1 MSLNRQLILSAVLTV
16 ATLLS
21 LGVAPEGLCQV
32 SPLQPQAQTDARQKE
47 LERDAAV
54 NLSLAKKS
62 IQDDAFYN
70 ARVAL
75 NVWKSSA
82 IAAGNFDKKLY
93 EELRK
98 QLYDKSI
105 KDNLR
110 CVESSISQRAIPDA
124 TQCLKI
130 YRLHAQEIGAFDPQR
145 YEELKK
151 RVAAIPPRK
160 KQ

>member
-1 MSLNRQLILSAVLTV
+1 MSLNRQLILGAALTA

-21 LGVAPEGLCQV
+21 LGVAAEGFCQA
-32 SPLQPQAQTDARQKE
+32 SPLQSQAKTDARQRD

-82 IAAGNFDKKLY
+82 IAAGSFDKKLY

-98 QLYDKSI
+98 QLYEKSI
-105 KDNLR
+105 RDNLR
-110 CVESSISQRAIPDA
+110 CIESSISQRAAPDA
-124 TQCLKI
+124 NQCLKI
-130 YRLHAQEIGAFDPQR
+130 YRLHSQEIGQFDPKR

>member
-1 MSLNRQLILSAVLTV
+1 MNLNRLLILAAGMTV
-16 ATLLS
+16 ATLLC
-21 LGVAPEGLCQV
+21 LVAAWEAPCQV
-32 SPLQPQAQTDARQKE
+32 SPAQSPSQTDARQRD

-62 IQDDAFYN
+62 IQDDGFYN

-75 NVWKSSA
+75 NIWRSSA
-82 IAAGNFDKKLY
+82 IEADSFDEKLY

-98 QLYDKSI
+98 QLYDKSM
-105 KDNLR
+105 KDNLH
-110 CVESSISQRAIPDA
+110 CIDVSISQRATA
-124 TQCLKI
+124 EANQCLKI
-130 YRLHAQEIGAFDPQR
+130 YRLHAQEIGAFDPRR

-151 RVAAIPPRK
+151 RVAAIQPRK

>member
-1 MSLNRQLILSAVLTV
+1 MSVNRRLILSAILTA

-21 LGVAPEGLCQV
+21 LVAVPAAFGQA
-32 SPLQPQAQTDARQKE
+32 SPSPPAAQTDARQRE

-82 IAAGNFDKKLY
+82 AAAGNYDQKLY

-98 QLYDKSI
+98 QLYDKSM

-110 CVESSISQRAIPDA
+110 CIESSIAQRDNPNANK
-124 TQCLKI
+124 CLKI

-160 KQ
+160 KH